1 MLAVSRTHRVIGRM
15 ILLVSSISTIK
26 FIRARGVPWG
36 RRCES
41 MCLVFL
47 VHPYLVTVSHKIM
60 DVGRVKDRCAVIEN
74 SWG

>member
-1 MLAVSRTHRVIGRM
+1 M
-15 ILLVSSISTIK
+15 K
-26 FIRARGVPWG
+26 FIRAKGVPCG

-47 VHPYLVTVSHKIM
+47 VHPYVVTVIHKII

-74 SWG
+74 SCG

>member
-26 FIRARGVPWG
+26 FIKARGVPCG

-47 VHPYLVTVSHKIM
+47 VHPYIVTVIHKIM

-74 SWG
+74 N